1 MDNTVAENEKPG
13 RRKEMNKIKMSRNVF
28 MFAFLAL
35 PVLNFLVFYLY
46 VNLDS
51 FLMAF
56 QRPKYDG
63 TANAVRFSL
72 ANFETIINNFGLAGG
87 KVMLEALRNTLMYY
101 FAGML
106 IGLPIS
112 VLMCYFIYK
121 KIACYKA
128 FRVIIYLPNI
138 LSATALAVL
147 FRYAVGTGG
156 PVHAIVKACGGEFIY
171 PFTDASKANG
181 MLLFYA
187 LSFGFGG
194 NLIIIGGAMNGL
206 DPEMLEAAEI
216 DGCNWIKELYYI
228 IIPSV
233 WPTVA
238 TIVVLSTASFLG
250 ATGPVLLF
258 TKGSFGTMTLSYYIY
273 ALVSGIG
280 GNQDLFLASAIGFL
294 MTVVSFPIALTV
306 KKFIYGKEDY

>member
-1 MDNTVAENEKPG
+1 MDNTVTENEKPG

-56 QRPKYDG
+56 QRPKYNG

-128 FRVIIYLPNI
+128 FRIIIYLPNI

-156 PVHAIVKACGGEFIY
+156 PVHAIVKGCGGEFIY

-233 WPTVA
+233 WRR
-238 TIVVLSTASFLG
+238 LRR
-250 ATGPVLLF
+250 
-258 TKGSFGTMTLSYYIY
+258 
-273 ALVSGIG
+273 
-280 GNQDLFLASAIGFL
+280 
-294 MTVVSFPIALTV
+294 
-306 KKFIYGKEDY
+306 

>member
-1 MDNTVAENEKPG
+1 MDNTVTENEKPG

-156 PVHAIVKACGGEFIY
+156 PVHAMVKACGGEFIY
-171 PFTDASKANG
+171 PFTDAAKANG